1 MKRRKLLND
10 GQKKWVTL
18 AFQITLDIDDGWKV
32 CYTAKG
38 ERKML
43 KQILCLK
50 KKFLGKKNEKDKI
63 YGWWTHFKKTFFI
76 FFLCNTMII
85 S

>member
-32 CYTAKG
+32 CYTG
-38 ERKML
+38 EEDVEANIMFE
-43 KQILCLK
+43 K
-50 KKFLGKKNEKDKI
+50 K
-63 YGWWTHFKKTFFI
+63 I
-76 FFLCNTMII
+76 FG
-85 S
+85 

>member
-32 CYTAKG
+32 CYTAKWG
-38 ERKML
+38 T
-43 KQILCLK
+43 K
-50 KKFLGKKNEKDKI
+50 KEDVEADIMFEEK
-63 YGWWTHFKKTFFI
+63 
-76 FFLCNTMII
+76 I
-85 S
+85 SG

>member
-32 CYTAKG
+32 CYTAKWG
-38 ERKML
+38 EEDIEANIMFE
-43 KQILCLK
+43 K
-50 KKFLGKKNEKDKI
+50 K
-63 YGWWTHFKKTFFI
+63 I
-76 FFLCNTMII
+76 FG
-85 S
+85 

>member
-43 KQILCLK
+43 KQISCLK
-50 KKFLGKKNEKDKI
+50 KK
-63 YGWWTHFKKTFFI
+63 
-76 FFLCNTMII
+76 I
-85 S
+85 SG